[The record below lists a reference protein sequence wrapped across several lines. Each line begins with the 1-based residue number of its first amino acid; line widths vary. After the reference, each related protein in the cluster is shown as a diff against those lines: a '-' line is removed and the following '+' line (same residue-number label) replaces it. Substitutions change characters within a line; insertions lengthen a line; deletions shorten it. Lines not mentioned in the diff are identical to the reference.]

1 MNNAVPVMG
10 RAVASN
16 GPNLSFK
23 NITFVKDPWEVNKG
37 RSLLDVATLFCEYI
51 PTEFSVTSISEKG
64 FVVGVCF
71 CKGIA

>member
-10 RAVASN
+10 KAVAVAPN
-16 GPNLSFK
+16 GQNAMSR

-37 RSLLDVATLFCEYI
+37 TSLLDVATLFCI

-64 FVVGVCF
+64 LVVRGVF
-71 CKGIA
+71 L